1 MYLYGFWGSTFFMLV
16 LAFAVNQ
23 GGGLLGWAAGAC
35 TFKAVREAITLPGT
49 FVLDRA
55 SKGIV

>member
-1 MYLYGFWGSTFFMLV
+1 MLV

-23 GGGLLGWAAGAC
+23 GGGLLGWVAGAC
-35 TFKAVREAITLPGT
+35 TFKAVRELITLPGT
-49 FVLDRA
+49 FELDRA